1 MDRFRSAHTPMD
13 YEYSNGTGPID
24 ESSPFITASRNV
36 NAQNK
41 KRNHSLFDSPNKSA
55 PSLRPPASQSFY
67 FSQAPSAVDYNTGR
81 SSPTKP
87 LSSVPEHLQNP
98 KFSTPRKPVA
108 DFNFSSGGETPETP
122 GDPDAD
128 NADSEATP
136 DSSFMGFK
144 SRAASFMAGG
154 KNRDNASPTKSPT
167 KEAKDRRRDSWI
179 GGLAKVLG
187 SPGKE
192 TSVARV
198 PYSDKA
204 EKRII
209 RRRQKETGRRRN
221 SGRTRRGAEA
231 DSDDDDRTKD
241 GKNPAT
247 TNVIGAILSYI
258 DSHPNLPHTL
268 SYYAQ
273 LILNFFFVGCIIWI
287 VYSFWS
293 AIQSDVNIEAD
304 RAIAEA
310 LAEMAVCARDYR
322 ENRCAPETR
331 VPAMAQLCDNW
342 HACMNRDPKKVGR
355 ARVSAHTFATIFN
368 SFIEPISWKAMF
380 FCLIIVIVC
389 LFVNNIAFTKF
400 RNTHPVHHQQGHP
413 DPSQQYHQQW
423 QQQPQWGVPPT
434 PQRYPSGGWDTP
446 GHPMMI
452 GGFYQTPAHHSMQQH
467 GGFEPRP
474 SQTPGGPGAHQQPAG
489 NTSPVKR
496 LQF

>member
-1 MDRFRSAHTPMD
+1 MD

-489 NTSPVKR
+489 NISPVKR

>member
-1 MDRFRSAHTPMD
+1 
-13 YEYSNGTGPID
+13 
-24 ESSPFITASRNV
+24 
-36 NAQNK
+36 
-41 KRNHSLFDSPNKSA
+41 
-55 PSLRPPASQSFY
+55 
-67 FSQAPSAVDYNTGR
+67 
-81 SSPTKP
+81 
-87 LSSVPEHLQNP
+87 
-98 KFSTPRKPVA
+98 
-108 DFNFSSGGETPETP
+108 
-122 GDPDAD
+122 
-128 NADSEATP
+128 
-136 DSSFMGFK
+136 MGFK
-144 SRAASFMAGG
+144 TRAASFMAGG

-209 RRRQKETGRRRN
+209 RRRQKETGQRRN
-221 SGRTRRGAEA
+221 SRRARRGADA

-241 GKNPAT
+241 GKNPVA

-368 SFIEPISWKAMF
+368 SFIEPISWKAM
-380 FCLIIVIVC
+380 VC
-389 LFVNNIAFTKF
+389 CALGCVCHSFAM
-400 RNTHPVHHQQGHP
+400 
-413 DPSQQYHQQW
+413 
-423 QQQPQWGVPPT
+423 
-434 PQRYPSGGWDTP
+434 DT
-446 GHPMMI
+446 
-452 GGFYQTPAHHSMQQH
+452 
-467 GGFEPRP
+467 
-474 SQTPGGPGAHQQPAG
+474 
-489 NTSPVKR
+489 
-496 LQF
+496 

>member
-1 MDRFRSAHTPMD
+1 M
-13 YEYSNGTGPID
+13 
-24 ESSPFITASRNV
+24 
-36 NAQNK
+36 
-41 KRNHSLFDSPNKSA
+41 
-55 PSLRPPASQSFY
+55 
-67 FSQAPSAVDYNTGR
+67 
-81 SSPTKP
+81 
-87 LSSVPEHLQNP
+87 
-98 KFSTPRKPVA
+98 
-108 DFNFSSGGETPETP
+108 
-122 GDPDAD
+122 
-128 NADSEATP
+128 
-136 DSSFMGFK
+136 
-144 SRAASFMAGG
+144 
-154 KNRDNASPTKSPT
+154 
-167 KEAKDRRRDSWI
+167 
-179 GGLAKVLG
+179 LG

-192 TSVARV
+192 KDVTKT
-198 PYSDKA
+198 PYSDKL

-209 RRRQKETGRRRN
+209 RRRQKETGRRRAT
-221 SGRTRRGAEA
+221 GRSRRDADA
-231 DSDDDDRTKD
+231 DSDEEDRGKD
-241 GKNPAT
+241 GKN
-247 TNVIGAILSYI
+247 NVIGAILSYI

-273 LILNFFFVGCIIWI
+273 LVLNFFFVGCIICI

-310 LAEMAVCARDYR
+310 LAEMAICARDYR
-322 ENRCAPETR
+322 ENRCEPATR

-400 RNTHPVHHQQGHP
+400 RNTHPVHHQQGHH
-413 DPSQQYHQQW
+413 DPSQQYQQW
-423 QQQPQWGVPPT
+423 QQQQQWGVPPT

-452 GGFYQTPAHHSMQQH
+452 GGFYQTPAHHSMQQL

-489 NTSPVKR
+489 SASPVKR

>member
-1 MDRFRSAHTPMD
+1 MDRT
-13 YEYSNGTGPID
+13 YG
-24 ESSPFITASRNV
+24 
-36 NAQNK
+36 
-41 KRNHSLFDSPNKSA
+41 LFDSPNKST

-67 FSQAPSAVDYNTGR
+67 FSHAPPTIDNHNGR

-87 LSSVPEHLQNP
+87 LSSVPEHLRDP
-98 KFSTPRKPVA
+98 KFSTPRKPVT

-144 SRAASFMAGG
+144 SRFMAGG
-154 KNRDNASPTKSPT
+154 KNRDVSPTKSPT
-167 KEAKDRRRDSWI
+167 KEPKERRRDSWV
-179 GGLAKVLG
+179 GGIAKMLG

-192 TSVARV
+192 KDVTKT
-198 PYSDKA
+198 PYSDKL

-209 RRRQKETGRRRN
+209 RRRQKETGRRRTT
-221 SGRTRRGAEA
+221 GRSRRDADA
-231 DSDDDDRTKD
+231 DSDEEDRGKD
-241 GKNPAT
+241 GKN
-247 TNVIGAILSYI
+247 NVIGAILSYI

-273 LILNFFFVGCIIWI
+273 LVLNFFFVGCIICI

-310 LAEMAVCARDYR
+310 LAEMAICARDYR
-322 ENRCAPETR
+322 ENRCEPATR

-368 SFIEPISWKAMF
+368 SFIEPISWKAM
-380 FCLIIVIVC
+380 VC
-389 LFVNNIAFTKF
+389 RVL
-400 RNTHPVHHQQGHP
+400 G
-413 DPSQQYHQQW
+413 
-423 QQQPQWGVPPT
+423 
-434 PQRYPSGGWDTP
+434 
-446 GHPMMI
+446 
-452 GGFYQTPAHHSMQQH
+452 
-467 GGFEPRP
+467 
-474 SQTPGGPGAHQQPAG
+474 
-489 NTSPVKR
+489 
-496 LQF
+496 

>member
-1 MDRFRSAHTPMD
+1 MDRFRSGHMPME
-13 YEYSNGTGPID
+13 YEYSNGTGPVD
-24 ESSPFITASRNV
+24 ESSPFITAQRNA
-36 NAQNK
+36 NAANK
-41 KRNHSLFDSPNKSA
+41 KRTYGLFDSPNKST

-67 FSQAPSAVDYNTGR
+67 FSHAPPTIDNHNGR

-87 LSSVPEHLQNP
+87 LSSVPEHLRDP
-98 KFSTPRKPVA
+98 KFSTPRKPVT

-144 SRAASFMAGG
+144 SRFMAGG
-154 KNRDNASPTKSPT
+154 KNRDVSPTKSPT
-167 KEAKDRRRDSWI
+167 KEPKERRRDSWV
-179 GGLAKVLG
+179 GGIAKMLG

-192 TSVARV
+192 KDVTKT
-198 PYSDKA
+198 PYSDKL

-209 RRRQKETGRRRN
+209 RRRQKETGRRRTT
-221 SGRTRRGAEA
+221 GRSRRDADA
-231 DSDDDDRTKD
+231 DSDEEDRGKD
-241 GKNPAT
+241 GKN
-247 TNVIGAILSYI
+247 NVIGAILSYI

-273 LILNFFFVGCIIWI
+273 LVLNFFFVGCIICI

-310 LAEMAVCARDYR
+310 LAEMAICARDYR
-322 ENRCAPETR
+322 ENRCEPATR

-400 RNTHPVHHQQGHP
+400 RNTHPVHHQQGHH
-413 DPSQQYHQQW
+413 DPSQQYQQW
-423 QQQPQWGVPPT
+423 QQQQQWGVPPT

-452 GGFYQTPAHHSMQQH
+452 GGFYQTPAHHSMQQL

-489 NTSPVKR
+489 SASPVKR